1 MNSSIEEGELGSDSG
16 ERPLLKIKEK
26 KEKNCKILIQISIS
40 QRSRLLP
47 GRGAKEQQ
55 QQQEEE
61 EEEEEEVNPPM
72 LPLAV
77 REEKWRGEFLI
88 PNECRGLQEAGDE
101 VIHLEIHFFSLLLLL
116 SLPLLVSHSLFSFL
130 RGRSTGLRC
139 DRLSNYEN

>member
-1 MNSSIEEGELGSDSG
+1 VNSSIEEGELGSDSG

-55 QQQEEE
+55 QQQQ
-61 EEEEEEVNPPM
+61 EEEEEVNPPM

-77 REEKWRGEFLI
+77 REEKWRG
-88 PNECRGLQEAGDE
+88 
-101 VIHLEIHFFSLLLLL
+101 S
-116 SLPLLVSHSLFSFL
+116 S
-130 RGRSTGLRC
+130 
-139 DRLSNYEN
+139 